1 MKTAIQDCEDIVI
14 AKLEGELTADACETL
29 RDTISELLAQPRK
42 ALVLDL
48 GGIGFIDSM
57 GLELLLWIRD
67 YCRLSV
73 SQFRLVGLNDHCKK
87 ILEMTRLLSEFTYAS
102 EVVQAIKSLA

>member
-1 MKTAIQDCEDIVI
+1 MKTTIQDCDDIVVV
-14 AKLEGELTADACETL
+14 KLEGELTADACETL
-29 RDTISELLAQPRK
+29 RDTISESLAQKRK

-48 GGIGFIDSM
+48 FGVEFVDSM

-73 SQFRLVGLNDHCKK
+73 IQFRLAGLSEPCKK

-102 EVVQAIKSLA
+102 EVTQAVRSLA

>member
-1 MKTAIQDCEDIVI
+1 MKTTIQDCEDVVGVR
-14 AKLEGELTADACETL
+14 LEGELCADACETL
-29 RDTISELLAQPRK
+29 RDTISELLAQSRK

-48 GGIGFIDSM
+48 VGIEFVDSM

-73 SQFRLVGLNDHCKK
+73 SQFRLAGLSDQCKK

-102 EVVQAIKSLA
+102 EVAQAVKSLA